1 MTIVYRQTKG
11 SPLSYAELDGNFADL
26 AGRTDLAWV
35 MEGVE
40 PSPRPGDP
48 DGAEP
53 NLFRNGIYAY
63 TYFAG
68 QTTQAYANFDV
79 PFDWATD
86 TDLYAAIHW
95 SPGNSTATG
104 DVRFGL
110 EFTYANVDG
119 TFGASD
125 TFYISGTSDGTAYK
139 HYQSISSSF
148 PGTLVEANT
157 RFLIRIFRDGGNV
170 ADTLAADLF
179 IVGFDLYY
187 QTNKFGLASFSPPYP

>member
-1 MTIVYRQTKG
+1 MPIVYREVKG
-11 SPLSYAELDGNFADL
+11 SPLTYAQLDGNFADL
-26 AGRTDLAWV
+26 AARTDLAWV

-53 NLFRNGIYAY
+53 NDFRDGIYAY
-63 TYFAG
+63 TYFQG
-68 QTTQAYANFDV
+68 QTTQTYANFDV
-79 PFDWATD
+79 PFNWATD

-104 DVRFGL
+104 NVRFGL
-110 EFTYANVDG
+110 QFTYAPVGG
-119 TFGASD
+119 TFGASN

-139 HYQSISSSF
+139 HYQSVSSAFS
-148 PGTLVEANT
+148 GSMAEANM
-157 RFLIRIFRDGGNV
+157 RFLIRIFRDGSNP
-170 ADTLAADLF
+170 ADTLATDIF

-187 QTNKFGLASFSPPYP
+187 QTNKFGLASYLPPYP